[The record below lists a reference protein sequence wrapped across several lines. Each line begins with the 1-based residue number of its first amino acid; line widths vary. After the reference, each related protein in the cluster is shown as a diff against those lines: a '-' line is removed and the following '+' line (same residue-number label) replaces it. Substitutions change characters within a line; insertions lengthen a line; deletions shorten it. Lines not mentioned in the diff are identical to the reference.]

1 MMNFVQLLGA
11 LEIGLIYS
19 FVAMGV
25 YLSFRTLSF
34 ADLTVD
40 GSFPLGAAVCATLI
54 TMGINPVLATFIA
67 MLAGAAAGLTTAWI
81 ATRLNVLHLLASIL
95 TMTALYS
102 VNLRIMG
109 KPNVPLLGEPTIF
122 NGMLSSIPTIVIL
135 IVITAITL
143 LFLNYFLKSQVG
155 LALRATGSNSRMAR
169 AQSINDQHCIWL
181 GISFSNALVAL
192 AGALFAQLNG
202 FADVTLGVGTIII
215 GLAALIIGETLLSPR
230 TVMRALLACIVGTII
245 YRLVITQALNVS
257 GFGFKASDLNLVTAF
272 IVTLAMLVPHFK
284 QKIKQRGQS

>member
-1 MMNFVQLLGA
+1 MNSIQFLGA

-19 FVAMGV
+19 FVAIGI
-25 YLSFRTLSF
+25 YLSFRILNF

-54 TMGINPVLATFIA
+54 TMKVNPVFATLAAT
-67 MLAGAAAGLTTAWI
+67 LAGAAAGFTTAWV

-109 KPNVPLLGEPTIF
+109 KPNVPLLGETTLFSGVLEAVP
-122 NGMLSSIPTIVIL
+122 PVIIL
-135 IVITAITL
+135 TVLTITAL
-143 LFLNYFLKSQVG
+143 LLLYFFLKTQIG
-155 LALRATGSNSRMAR
+155 LAIRATGSNSRMAR
-169 AQSINDQHCIWL
+169 AQGINDQRCVWL
-181 GISFSNALVAL
+181 GISLSNALVAF

-215 GLAALIIGETLLSPR
+215 GLAALIIGEALLPVR
-230 TVMRALLACIVGTII
+230 TVIQALIACVVGTII
-245 YRLVITQALNVS
+245 YRLVITQALNIS
-257 GFGFKASDLNLVTAF
+257 GFGLKASDLNLVTAI
-272 IVTLAMLVPHFK
+272 IVTLAMVLPNLK
-284 QKIKQRGQS
+284 KKIITREYQ

>member
-1 MMNFVQLLGA
+1 MNSIQFFGA
-11 LEIGLIYS
+11 LEIGLVYS

-25 YLSFRTLSF
+25 FLSFRVLNF

-54 TMGINPVLATFIA
+54 TMKVDPVFATLAALI
-67 MLAGAAAGLTTAWI
+67 AGAVAGFITAWV

-102 VNLRIMG
+102 INLRVMG

-122 NGMLSSIPTIVIL
+122 NGLLEGVPSIIVL
-135 IVITAITL
+135 AAITTVML
-143 LFLNYFLKSQVG
+143 LLLYFFLKTQIG
-155 LALRATGSNSRMAR
+155 LAVRATGNNSRMAR
-169 AQSINDQHCIWL
+169 SQGINDQHYVWL
-181 GISFSNALVAL
+181 GISLSNALVAF

-215 GLAALIIGETLLSPR
+215 GLAALIIGEALLPVR
-230 TVMRALLACIVGTII
+230 TVIQALIACIVGTII

-257 GFGFKASDLNLVTAF
+257 GFGLKASDLNLVTAV
-272 IVTLAMLVPHFK
+272 IVTLAMALPNLK
-284 QKIKQRGQS
+284 NKIMKKEQL